1 PQAQDPCRQS
11 QAMTPRRLHRLLIA
25 PEMIVVDATL
35 ALLVALDRALR
46 VEHPLLDDQPD
57 PDDPPRSPPRSR
69 CTPARRPSSTR
80 SPWLPRPRP
89 THSPPRTPRRPT
101 VLNSP

>member
-1 PQAQDPCRQS
+1 
-11 QAMTPRRLHRLLIA
+11 MTPRHLHRLLIA

-57 PDDPPRSPPRSR
+57 HDDPP
-69 CTPARRPSSTR
+69 
-80 SPWLPRPRP
+80 
-89 THSPPRTPRRPT
+89 PRRRARSALRHAARLRHALRRYRAL
-101 VLNSP
+101 VRRNVYRQLRDDSPF